1 MIKLQ
6 IVEKRRKFSE
16 KSATDK
22 IFAEKNS
29 YI

>member
-6 IVEKRRKFSE
+6 IVEKRRKFTE